1 MFNIEAEIKKLPS
14 KPGVYIMRDKNDAII
29 YVGKA
34 VSLKNRVS
42 QYFRKTNK
50 TVRIQR
56 MVSLIDHFEYIVV
69 DNEAEALILECNLI
83 KKNMPKFN
91 VLLKDDKAYPYI
103 KIDVKSDYPNVF
115 YTRSIKNDG
124 AKYFGPYAN
133 PYAAKEMINFIKER
147 FQIRQCKLFKSNK
160 RACLNYHIKRC
171 LAPCVNYVSKE
182 EYRKQI
188 DQIIMLLEGK
198 TESIIKNLENEMK
211 KAAEKQDYETAAKL
225 RDRISAIEHF
235 SQEQKVSNINEKS
248 IDVIGVFKNEIDC
261 VVEIFFV
268 RNSKMIG
275 REHYFLSNMADENIS
290 NILSDFVK
298 QYYLQKEE
306 LPSKIMMQEDI
317 EDKEIIERILTEKS
331 GKKVEFKTPQKGEKL
346 RFVEMAVN
354 NAKITLENKTKEKH
368 DLVLGLK
375 QTLNL
380 EKLPRKI
387 ECFDIS
393 NLAGD
398 YMVAGMCVAIDGL
411 IKKNLSR
418 RFKIK
423 TVFTQDD
430 PRCTEEVVTRRLKH
444 SIENPK
450 GGFGELP
457 NVIFADGGI
466 TQIRAIKRAIAKYNL
481 QIPVFGMVKDDK
493 HSTKNL
499 IDEERHVITLTEE
512 QMNFVTRMQDEVHN
526 VAIEYNR
533 KLREKEA
540 TKSELDNIPGIGEK
554 KKQELLKAFG
564 SIQGIKKASI
574 EEITK
579 IKGINADLARN
590 IKEFLD

>member
-147 FQIRQCKLFKSNK
+147 FQIRQCKVFKSNK

-211 KAAEKQDYETAAKL
+211 KAAEKQDYETATKL

-317 EDKEIIERILTEKS
+317 EDKEIIEKILTEKS

-375 QTLNL
+375 QALNL

-398 YMVAGMCVAIDGL
+398 YMVAGMCVAIDGV

>member
-147 FQIRQCKLFKSNK
+147 FQIRQCKVFKSNK

-398 YMVAGMCVAIDGL
+398 YMVAGMCVAIDGV

-430 PRCTEEVVTRRLKH
+430 PRCTEEVVKRRLKH

-466 TQIRAIKRAIAKYNL
+466 TQIRAIKRATAKYNL

>member
-1 MFNIEAEIKKLPS
+1 MTI
-14 KPGVYIMRDKNDAII
+14 
-29 YVGKA
+29 
-34 VSLKNRVS
+34 
-42 QYFRKTNK
+42 
-50 TVRIQR
+50 
-56 MVSLIDHFEYIVV
+56 
-69 DNEAEALILECNLI
+69 
-83 KKNMPKFN
+83 
-91 VLLKDDKAYPYI
+91 
-103 KIDVKSDYPNVF
+103 
-115 YTRSIKNDG
+115 
-124 AKYFGPYAN
+124 
-133 PYAAKEMINFIKER
+133 
-147 FQIRQCKLFKSNK
+147 
-160 RACLNYHIKRC
+160 
-171 LAPCVNYVSKE
+171 
-182 EYRKQI
+182 
-188 DQIIMLLEGK
+188 
-198 TESIIKNLENEMK
+198 
-211 KAAEKQDYETAAKL
+211 
-225 RDRISAIEHF
+225 
-235 SQEQKVSNINEKS
+235 
-248 IDVIGVFKNEIDC
+248 
-261 VVEIFFV
+261 
-268 RNSKMIG
+268 
-275 REHYFLSNMADENIS
+275 
-290 NILSDFVK
+290 
-298 QYYLQKEE
+298 
-306 LPSKIMMQEDI
+306 
-317 EDKEIIERILTEKS
+317 
-331 GKKVEFKTPQKGEKL
+331 
-346 RFVEMAVN
+346 
-354 NAKITLENKTKEKH
+354 
-368 DLVLGLK
+368 VLGLK
-375 QTLNL
+375 QALNL

-398 YMVAGMCVAIDGL
+398 YMVAGMCVAIDGV

-466 TQIRAIKRAIAKYNL
+466 TQIRAIKRATAKCNL

-499 IDEERHVITLTEE
+499 IDEGRNVITLTEE